1 MKRYRFWQA
10 LLACV
15 VPLGAA
21 LALNTSVP
29 THARKGLAGGD
40 STGVEANAAPTMA
53 TISGTPLTIRIGSD
67 TSFQILN
74 ADNPG
79 VGQIFPSDSSGPADM
94 GWFVDDGTT
103 LYAPLFNEHVD
114 GSATGSL
121 GTYTGY
127 TPVSISPVSGSGTS
141 TDPYLVTTVNDL
153 GTSGMRET
161 LRVSYVNGQNYF
173 TKLLTVANN
182 GTASQT
188 VRIFL
193 AADIYLAD
201 SDAGIPYR
209 EPNSGSPGGSDCGE
223 TPLYFI
229 LLIPQTPA
237 DAYSATGYSNVWSQ
251 IGNAALDNA
260 INTGCQDNGV
270 GLQWNRTIP
279 AGSSVSIQ
287 AVTSFGTIPSIAQFN
302 VTQVNADSG
311 QVGQTVN
318 VTITGI
324 GFQAGTTFG
333 FGPGIGVDN
342 RVIVSPTSATAS
354 LTIAADAAIG
364 TRDVTAVQSSG
375 QGSPVATLSRGFTV
389 TAAPVSAGSVQLSAA
404 SYTVDEN
411 VGSLALS
418 VTRSGGS
425 AGTCSLSLRTS
436 DGSAVA
442 GSDYT
447 AVNASVVFADGD
459 TAAKTVS
466 LPIADDAIV
475 ESDETLSV
483 SLVLGETHCTLG
495 TPSTAQVTIVNN
507 DSAPPPPPEP
517 PPPSPPPPS
526 PPPPNPLPFASPLH
540 GHSGG
545 AGSPVLLLLLA
556 VIGWARRRRGLRA
569 ASVIV
574 AGTVGLVLA
583 TTAALPLPAAA
594 DTTTGWFAGGRIGA
608 SFSSRKNDE
617 FSRELRAEGHVATVD
632 AEHETTGFSFYGG
645 YQFSQALGLELS
657 YYDLGLFHIGI
668 DSSEADQQRLA
679 DDAVKL
685 APRSGRGVAA
695 AWHGVLP
702 LFPGLALETRLGAAY
717 LAEKRILHNADRTV
731 LAVDHEHLPALT
743 AGLGLSLNLASNL
756 TLGFGS
762 QLYDPIGQGAVT
774 QVYGQLEFQFG
785 K

>member
-21 LALNTSVP
+21 LAINTSVP
-29 THARKGLAGGD
+29 THARKGQASSD
-40 STGVEANAAPTMA
+40 PTGVEANAAPTMA

-79 VGQIFPSDSSGPADM
+79 IGQIFPSDSSGPADM

-103 LYAPLFNEHVD
+103 LYAPRFNEHVD
-114 GSATGSL
+114 GSATNSL

-127 TPVSISPVSGSGTS
+127 TPVSISPVSGSGTT

-153 GTSGMRET
+153 GDSGMRET
-161 LRVSYVNGQNYF
+161 MRVSYVNGQNYF

-193 AADIYLAD
+193 AADIYLANSD
-201 SDAGIPYR
+201 SGIPYR

-237 DAYSATGYSNVWSQ
+237 DAFSATAYSNVWSQ
-251 IGNAALDNA
+251 IGNAALDSA
-260 INTGCQDNGV
+260 INTGCQDNGA

-279 AGSSVSIQ
+279 AGSNVSIQ

-302 VTQVNADSG
+302 VTQVAADSG
-311 QVGQTVN
+311 QAGQAVN

-333 FGPGIGVDN
+333 FGAGISVGN
-342 RVIVSPTSATAS
+342 LVIVSPTTATAS
-354 LTIAADAAIG
+354 LSIAADAAVG
-364 TRDVTAVQSSG
+364 ARDVTAVQGNG
-375 QGSPVATLSRGFTV
+375 QGSPTATLSHGYTV
-389 TAAPVSAGSVQLSAA
+389 IAAPVSAGSAQLSAA

-411 VGSLALS
+411 GGSLSLS

-436 DGSAVA
+436 DGSARA
-442 GSDYT
+442 GSDYA
-447 AVNASVVFADGD
+447 AVDVSVVFADGD

-466 LPIADDAIV
+466 LPISDDTAV
-475 ESDETLSV
+475 EGNETLSV
-483 SLVLGETHCTLG
+483 GLFLGETTCTLG
-495 TPSTAQVTIVNN
+495 APATATVTIVDN
-507 DSAPPPPPEP
+507 DQEVVPPP
-517 PPPSPPPPS
+517 
-526 PPPPNPLPFASPLH
+526 PPPPNPSPTGGQLR

-545 AGSPVLLLLLA
+545 AGSPALLLLLSVA
-556 VIGWARRRRGLRA
+556 GWLRRRRGLRSGLA
-569 ASVIV
+569 IV
-574 AGTVGLVLA
+574 AGTTGLAIVA
-583 TTAALPLPAAA
+583 AALPLPAVA
-594 DTTTGWFAGGRIGA
+594 DSTTGWFAGGRIGA
-608 SFSSRKNDE
+608 SFSTRRNED
-617 FSRELRAEGHVATVD
+617 FSRELSAEGHVATVD
-632 AEHETTGFSFYGG
+632 VEHQTTGFSFYGG
-645 YQFSQALGLELS
+645 YQFSQALGLEIS
-657 YYDLGLFHIGI
+657 YYDLGRFHIGI
-668 DSSEADQQRLA
+668 DSNEADQQRLA

-685 APRSGRGVAA
+685 APRSGRGAAA
-695 AWHGVLP
+695 AWHGVLL

-717 LAEKRILHNADRTV
+717 LAEKRTLHNADGTV
-731 LAVDHEHLPALT
+731 LAIDREHLPALT
-743 AGLGLSLNLASNL
+743 GGLGLSLNLASNL

-762 QLYDPIGQGAVT
+762 QFYDPIGQGAVT

-785 K
+785 R